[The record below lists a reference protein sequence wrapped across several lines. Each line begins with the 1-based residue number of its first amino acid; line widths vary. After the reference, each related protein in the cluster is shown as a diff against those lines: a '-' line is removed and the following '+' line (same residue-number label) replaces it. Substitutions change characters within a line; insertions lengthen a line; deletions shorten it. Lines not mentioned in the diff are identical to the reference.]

1 VRREH
6 PEAFAGSYEPADL
19 GPGVCAYTRGGSVL
33 VAVAVDPTA
42 RVHVENDVLGL
53 DGLALAL
60 V

>member
-1 VRREH
+1 
-6 PEAFAGSYEPADL
+6 
-19 GPGVCAYTRGGSVL
+19 VL